1 MRLNEGTNMR
11 GAGRVVFAG
20 VMLVMLGILNL
31 IYGIAALDN
40 ANILV
45 NDTRLILTNLNTM
58 GWILIALALVQMIG
72 GFSLLAGN
80 TFGRVIGV
88 IGGTFGA
95 VGALLSIGGAF
106 PWWSLAI
113 FFLCVWV
120 TWGILVFGED
130 EDAVA

>member
-1 MRLNEGTNMR
+1 MR
-11 GAGRVVFAG
+11 GAGRTAFAA
-20 VMLVMLGILNL
+20 VMLILLGVLNL

-45 NDTRLILTNLNTM
+45 NDTRLVLTNLSTM
-58 GWILIALALVQMIG
+58 GWVLIDLGAIQLIG
-72 GFSLLAGN
+72 GVSLLGGN
-80 TFGRVIGV
+80 VFGRTIGV
-88 IGGTFGA
+88 IGGILGA
-95 VGALLSIGGAF
+95 LGALLSIGGAF

-130 EDAVA
+130 EEVAR

>member
-1 MRLNEGTNMR
+1 
-11 GAGRVVFAG
+11 
-20 VMLVMLGILNL
+20 MLLMLGVLNL
-31 IYGIAALDN
+31 IYGFAALDD

-58 GWILIALALVQMIG
+58 GWILIVLAVIQLIG
-72 GFSLLAGN
+72 GASLLAGN
-80 TFGRVIGV
+80 TFGRIIGV

-95 VGALLSIGGAF
+95 IAALLSIGGAF

-120 TWGILVFGED
+120 TWGIVVFGED

>member
-1 MRLNEGTNMR
+1 MR
-11 GAGRVVFAG
+11 GAGRTAFAA
-20 VMLVMLGILNL
+20 VMLILLGVLSL

-45 NDTRLILTNLNTM
+45 NDTRLVLTNLSTM
-58 GWILIALALVQMIG
+58 GWVLIVLGAIQLIG
-72 GFSLLAGN
+72 GVSLLGGN
-80 TFGRVIGV
+80 VFGRTIGV
-88 IGGTFGA
+88 IGGILGA
-95 VGALLSIGGAF
+95 LGALLSIGGAF

-130 EDAVA
+130 EEVAR

>member
-1 MRLNEGTNMR
+1 MR
-11 GAGRVVFAG
+11 GAGRTAFAA
-20 VMLVMLGILNL
+20 VMLILLGVLNL

-45 NDTRLILTNLNTM
+45 NDTRLVLTNLSTM
-58 GWILIALALVQMIG
+58 GWVLIVLGAIQLIG
-72 GFSLLAGN
+72 GVSLLGGN
-80 TFGRVIGV
+80 VFGRTIGV
-88 IGGTFGA
+88 IGGILGA
-95 VGALLSIGGAF
+95 LGALLSIGGAF

-130 EDAVA
+130 EEVAR

>member
-130 EDAVA
+130 EDAFA